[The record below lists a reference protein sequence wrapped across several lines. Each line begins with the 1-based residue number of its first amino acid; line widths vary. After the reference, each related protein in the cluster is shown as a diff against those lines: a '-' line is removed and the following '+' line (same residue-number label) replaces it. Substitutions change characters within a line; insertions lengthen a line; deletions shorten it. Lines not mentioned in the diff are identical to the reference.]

1 MDQSVKI
8 GEMSILEIDILE
20 LEMARNGPEIG
31 GDLVEYWIQNW
42 LFSNRWRLVHFLNW
56 KLAGHWPKSDW
67 GKLVKK
73 KKPNLAG
80 N

>member
-31 GDLVEYWIQNW
+31 GDLVEY
-42 LFSNRWRLVHFLNW
+42 
-56 KLAGHWPKSDW
+56 
-67 GKLVKK
+67 
-73 KKPNLAG
+73 
-80 N
+80 